1 MERFRIAIAVLSGLL
16 ILQIVRSVRREHI
29 RVEYSMTW
37 LGATLLLLVLS
48 LSDGA
53 MSFLARLLGVAD
65 ASLVLIA
72 LAGVFF
78 VFIFFRYS
86 LVVSSLKDHNIQLAQ
101 KVGLLE
107 WEVER
112 LGKELERQRDPASPP
127 PGPQ

>member
-48 LSDGA
+48 LSDAA
-53 MSFLARLLGVAD
+53 MRVLARLLGVAD